1 MERRTPRWPAVID
14 RRYRRQA
21 EQNEKLTMDALFFWL
36 FSAGMIGFGLA
47 VILNRNPVASALS
60 FAFSIVFM
68 AGLFVQLSAF
78 FLAAVQILVTAGAVM
93 VLFLFII
100 MLLNPEAMEHAP
112 RRKLWMAAALVLG
125 LGFVALVARTLPE
138 LPRGAIRLADLA
150 PAGTTPPRHYMM
162 APPPPSFATDE
173 QSRADF
179 GDDTHRIGHL
189 LFTRY
194 VAPFEI
200 TSLLILVATIGV
212 IVICKEDEPPRPDP
226 RELITREAP
235 PRPERE
241 RQTAGVR

>member
-1 MERRTPRWPAVID
+1 
-14 RRYRRQA
+14 
-21 EQNEKLTMDALFFWL
+21 MDAFFFWL
-36 FSAGMIGFGLA
+36 FTAGMIGFGLA

-112 RRKLWMAAALVLG
+112 RRKLGMAAALLLG
-125 LGFVALVARTLPE
+125 LGFVLLVARTLPE
-138 LPRGAIRLADLA
+138 LPRGGQKLADLA
-150 PAGTTPPRHYMM
+150 TTRTVPMPSRLSSPAPT
-162 APPPPSFATDE
+162 FATDE

-212 IVICKEDEPPRPDP
+212 IVICKEDEPARPDP
-226 RELITREAP
+226 REEIAREAP
-235 PRPERE
+235 PRPEPK

>member
-1 MERRTPRWPAVID
+1 
-14 RRYRRQA
+14 
-21 EQNEKLTMDALFFWL
+21 MDAFFFWL

-78 FLAAVQILVTAGAVM
+78 FLAAVQVLVTAGAVM

-138 LPRGAIRLADLA
+138 LPRGATKLADLPASGAA
-150 PAGTTPPRHYMM
+150 PSRYQPET
-162 APPPPSFATDE
+162 PPPSFATDA

-212 IVICKEDEPPRPDP
+212 IVICKEDEPARPDP
-226 RELITREAP
+226 REELVREAP
-235 PRPERE
+235 PKPERE

>member
-1 MERRTPRWPAVID
+1 
-14 RRYRRQA
+14 
-21 EQNEKLTMDALFFWL
+21 MDAFFFWL
-36 FSAGMIGFGLA
+36 FAAGMIGFGLA

-100 MLLNPEAMEHAP
+100 MLLNPEAMEHSP
-112 RRKLWMAAALVLG
+112 RRKLGMAAALLLG

-138 LPRGAIRLADLA
+138 LPRGAARLADL
-150 PAGTTPPRHYMM
+150 PAAGAVPMYHHM
-162 APPPPSFATDE
+162 PPPSFTTDE

-212 IVICKEDEPPRPDP
+212 IVICKEDGPARPDP
-226 RELITREAP
+226 REQIAREAP
-235 PRPERE
+235 PRPEPK

>member
-1 MERRTPRWPAVID
+1 
-14 RRYRRQA
+14 
-21 EQNEKLTMDALFFWL
+21 MDAFFFWL
-36 FSAGMIGFGLA
+36 FAAGMIGFGLA

-112 RRKLWMAAALVLG
+112 RQKVGMAAALLLG
-125 LGFVALVARTLPE
+125 LGFVGLVARTLPE
-138 LPRGAIRLADLA
+138 VPRGATRLAELA
-150 PAGTTPPRHYMM
+150 PAGAVSSHHRMM
-162 APPPPSFATDE
+162 AAIPPAFATDP

-179 GDDTHRIGHL
+179 GDDTHRIGRL

-212 IVICKEDEPPRPDP
+212 IVICKEDEPGRPDP
-226 RELITREAP
+226 REQIAREAP

>member
-1 MERRTPRWPAVID
+1 
-14 RRYRRQA
+14 
-21 EQNEKLTMDALFFWL
+21 MDAFFFWL
-36 FSAGMIGFGLA
+36 FSAGMIGFGFA
-47 VILNRNPVASALS
+47 VVLNRNPVASALC

-78 FLAAVQILVTAGAVM
+78 FLAAVQVLVTAGAVM

-112 RRKLWMAAALVLG
+112 RPKIWMAAAFILG
-125 LGFVALVARTLPE
+125 LGFVTLVARTLPAS
-138 LPRGAIRLADLA
+138 PRGSLTLSDVDAAATVSANA
-150 PAGTTPPRHYMM
+150 PAHRYYAHAV
-162 APPPPSFATDE
+162 APPFAPDE
-173 QSRADF
+173 QSQADF

-212 IVICKEDEPPRPDP
+212 IVICKEDEPRRPDP
-226 RELITREAP
+226 REEIVREAP
-235 PRPERE
+235 PRTARE
-241 RQTAGVR
+241 KETAGVR

>member
-1 MERRTPRWPAVID
+1 
-14 RRYRRQA
+14 
-21 EQNEKLTMDALFFWL
+21 MDAFFFWL

-100 MLLNPEAMEHAP
+100 MLLNPEVMEHAP
-112 RRKLWMAAALVLG
+112 RRKLGMAAALLLG
-125 LGFVALVARTLPE
+125 LGFVVLVARTLPE
-138 LPRGAIRLADLA
+138 LPRGGMKLADL
-150 PAGTTPPRHYMM
+150 PVAGMVQSRHHRMM
-162 APPPPSFATDE
+162 PPPGFATDA

-212 IVICKEDEPPRPDP
+212 IVICKEDEPARPDS
-226 RELITREAP
+226 REELAREAP
-235 PRPERE
+235 PRPEAE